1 MVTFRAPFSYWADY
15 TFASLADR
23 TFAEL
28 AEPSTLLELSADM
41 VIAPEV
47 DTSPRQ
53 YHLITPQLI
62 ALANQ
67 FAYVMDLNY
76 KMALLKRIEFATG
89 QDLDIVWGRT
99 YELKRRYGE
108 TDDKY
113 RKRLQVYLL
122 QIAGS
127 GTKAAVEEIISIICE
142 WPNSCRV
149 DTYYPGFC
157 RIYIIKDNARIKARE
172 RLDLIN
178 LVLPSTLAAGIDYR
192 FYIPY
197 IDLEASILL
206 HGPVYNNLPA
216 SVVLSS
222 VTKTSFPADTV
233 IASRDDIEIDA
244 SMQLAGIRKTPVR
257 ASELLQ
263 DRAPIEIEAS
273 AAMSSREDTEL
284 AASMPLQSPVETT
297 FQAYERLYEDAHT
310 PIDTD
315 IVLQARR
322 LRPLEARMML
332 EA

>member
-15 TFASLADR
+15 TFASLAAR
-23 TFAEL
+23 TFADL
-28 AEPSTLLELSADM
+28 AEPSTAIELSADM
-41 VIAPEV
+41 VIAPKV

-67 FAYVMDLNY
+67 FARVMDLNY

-127 GTKAAVEEIISIICE
+127 GTKAAIEEIISIICE

-157 RIYIIKDNARIKARE
+157 RIYVTKDNARIKARE

-273 AAMSSREDTEL
+273 ATMSSREDTEL

>member
-41 VIAPEV
+41 VIAPEA

-127 GTKAAVEEIISIICE
+127 GTKAAIEEIISIICE

-157 RIYIIKDNARIKARE
+157 RIYVTKDNARIKARE

-216 SVVLSS
+216 SVVLSG

-244 SMQLAGIRKTPVR
+244 SMQLVGIRKTPVR

-322 LRPLEARMML
+322 LRPVEARMML

>member
-1 MVTFRAPFSYWADY
+1 MTTFRAPFSYWADR
-15 TFASLADR
+15 TFAELADY

-28 AEPSTLLELSADM
+28 AEPSTLIELSADI

-53 YHLITPQLI
+53 FYLVTPQLV

-76 KMALLKRIEFATG
+76 KMALLKRIDFATG
-89 QDLDIVWGRT
+89 QDLDTVWGGV

-127 GTKAAVEEIISIICE
+127 GTKSAVEEIISIICE
-142 WPNSCRV
+142 WPDSCRV
-149 DTYYPGFC
+149 DTYYPGVC
-157 RIYIIKDNARIKARE
+157 RIYVTKDNARIKARE
-172 RLDLIN
+172 RIDLIN
-178 LVLPSTLAAGIDYR
+178 LVLPSTLAAGINYR

-197 IDLEASILL
+197 VDLEASMVL
-206 HGPVYNNLPA
+206 HGPVYTDLPA
-216 SVVLSS
+216 SAALAGPIKRSIS
-222 VTKTSFPADTV
+222 ADIFVTSRAV
-233 IASRDDIEIDA
+233 INFDA
-244 SMQLAGIRKTPVR
+244 SLKLAGIRMSPVR

-263 DRAPIEIEAS
+263 GIAQLEIETS
-273 AAMSSREDTEL
+273 AAMSSRHDTEL
-284 AASMPLQSPVETT
+284 TATIPLQGPVETT
-297 FQAYERLYEDAHT
+297 FQAYERLRGDVPALIDA
-310 PIDTD
+310 D
-315 IVLQARR
+315 IALQARR
-322 LRPLEARMML
+322 LRPLDARMML

>member
-15 TFASLADR
+15 TFASLAAR
-23 TFAEL
+23 TFADL
-28 AEPSTLLELSADM
+28 AEPSTVIELSADM

-53 YHLITPQLI
+53 YHLITPQLV

-99 YELKRRYGE
+99 YELRRRYGE

-127 GTKAAVEEIISIICE
+127 GTKAAIEEIISIICE

-157 RIYIIKDNARIKARE
+157 RIYVTKDNARIKARE
-172 RLDLIN
+172 RIDLID
-178 LVLPSTLAAGIDYR
+178 LVLPSTLAAGINYR

-197 IDLEASILL
+197 VDLEASILL

-216 SVVLSS
+216 SAALCAPVPTELDAS
-222 VTKTSFPADTV
+222 TI
-233 IASRDDIEIDA
+233 IASRRDIEIDTDVYV
-244 SMQLAGIRKTPVR
+244 AGITKNPIR
-257 ASELLQ
+257 ASEALQ
-263 DRAPIEIEAS
+263 DETVLEVDVGAALSGREEVEFEAS
-273 AAMSSREDTEL
+273 I
-284 AASMPLQSPVETT
+284 PLQATVETT
-297 FQAYERLYEDAHT
+297 FGAYERLFEDAHMS
-310 PIDTD
+310 IETD
-315 IVLQARR
+315 IALQARR
-322 LRPLEARMML
+322 LRPVEARMML

>member
-15 TFASLADR
+15 TFASLAAR
-23 TFAEL
+23 TFADL
-28 AEPSTLLELSADM
+28 AEPSTVIELSADM

-53 YHLITPQLI
+53 YHLITPQLV

-127 GTKAAVEEIISIICE
+127 GTKAAIEEIISIICE

-157 RIYIIKDNARIKARE
+157 RIYIIKDNARILFFK
-172 RLDLIN
+172 
-178 LVLPSTLAAGIDYR
+178 LPQHGR
-192 FYIPY
+192 FATACI
-197 IDLEASILL
+197 
-206 HGPVYNNLPA
+206 
-216 SVVLSS
+216 
-222 VTKTSFPADTV
+222 TKKQEEKP
-233 IASRDDIEIDA
+233 
-244 SMQLAGIRKTPVR
+244 
-257 ASELLQ
+257 
-263 DRAPIEIEAS
+263 
-273 AAMSSREDTEL
+273 
-284 AASMPLQSPVETT
+284 
-297 FQAYERLYEDAHT
+297 
-310 PIDTD
+310 
-315 IVLQARR
+315 
-322 LRPLEARMML
+322 
-332 EA
+332 

>member
-15 TFASLADR
+15 TFASLAAR
-23 TFAEL
+23 TFADL
-28 AEPSTLLELSADM
+28 AEPSTVIELSADM

-67 FAYVMDLNY
+67 FAQVMDLNY

-127 GTKAAVEEIISIICE
+127 GTKAAIEEIISIICE

-157 RIYIIKDNARIKARE
+157 RIYVTKDNARIKARE

-322 LRPLEARMML
+322 LRPVEARMML

>member
-1 MVTFRAPFSYWADY
+1 MVTFRAPFSYWADS
-15 TFASLADR
+15 TFASLVAR

-28 AEPSTLLELSADM
+28 AEPSTLIELSADM

-47 DTSPRQ
+47 DISPRQ
-53 YHLITPQLI
+53 YHLITPQLV

-76 KMALLKRIEFATG
+76 KMALLKKIEFATG

-127 GTKAAVEEIISIICE
+127 GTKAAIEEIISIICE

-149 DTYYPGFC
+149 DTYYPGYC
-157 RIYIIKDNARIKARE
+157 RIYVTKDNARIKARE

-178 LVLPSTLAAGIDYR
+178 LVLPDTLAAGIDYR

-197 IDLEASILL
+197 VDLEASILL

-216 SVVLSS
+216 SVALSG
-222 VTKTSFPADTV
+222 VVKTPLQASTI
-233 IASRDDIEIDA
+233 IASRDDIEIEA
-244 SMQLAGIRKTPVR
+244 SMQLAGIRKSPVR

-263 DRAPIEIEAS
+263 DRTSTEIEAG
-273 AAMSSREDTEL
+273 AALLSREDTEL
-284 AASMPLQSPVETT
+284 TASMPLQGSVETT
-297 FQAYERLYEDAHT
+297 FQAYERLYEDAHM
-310 PIDTD
+310 PIDSD
-315 IVLQARR
+315 IALQANR

>member
-53 YHLITPQLI
+53 YHLITPQLV

-127 GTKAAVEEIISIICE
+127 GTKAAIEEIISIICE

-178 LVLPSTLAAGIDYR
+178 LVLPDTLAAGIDYR

-197 IDLEASILL
+197 VDLEASILL
-206 HGPVYNNLPA
+206 HGPVYHDLPA
-216 SVVLSS
+216 SMVLSG
-222 VTKTSFPADTV
+222 VAKTPLQASTI
-233 IASRDDIEIDA
+233 IASRDDIEIEA
-244 SMQLAGIRKTPVR
+244 SMQLAGIRKNPVR

-263 DRAPIEIEAS
+263 DHAPLEIGAD
-273 AAMSSREDTEL
+273 AALSSREDIEL
-284 AASMPLQSPVETT
+284 TASIPLQGPVETT
-297 FQAYERLYEDAHT
+297 FQAYERLYEDAHM
-310 PIDTD
+310 PIDSD
-315 IVLQARR
+315 IALQARR

>member
-127 GTKAAVEEIISIICE
+127 GTKAAIEEIISIICE

-273 AAMSSREDTEL
+273 ATMSSREDTEL
-284 AASMPLQSPVETT
+284 AASTPLQSPVETT